1 MYNFRCRDSLGWQ
14 LTGAGQSAGSGKLQ
28 DVNFLVAFIKVALQQ
43 AMLDEVNTFRAD
55 LLGIL

>member
-14 LTGAGQSAGSGKLQ
+14 LTGAGSGKLQ